1 MAQTTEKQ
9 LAAQKRAEARRAKKQ
24 ARRENQ
30 WAQGSLLVF
39 VLVYN
44 LVFQLVLV
52 PLGKA
57 IWAGA
62 LNHSP
67 AHYIISD
74 NLGLILRSPLIWL
87 ALLVIAVGYAFWA
100 LLEITGI
107 LLCVDCAQRGH
118 RMGLLALLRRSVL
131 ESLPVLRPQN
141 LPLLVFTAVIMPFT
155 NFFVASDL
163 VRQITVPEY
172 IMEVIEDTPLYF
184 GLYLAVNVL
193 LVFWTLAWA
202 MVYHVFVLEHKSLPE
217 AARASIRLM
226 KHRKRATVWRV
237 VVNQIRFFVRW
248 GVVLALGTAA
258 FGAVLMIFSDGSLLF
273 ARAATL
279 SWELIVY
286 PAGRFLLSCLATFV
300 QYATLTSLYHN
311 YKEADGEALAPLPP
325 EARPRKRR
333 DALALAA
340 APVLLLGVAGVG
352 LLFTG
357 LLYAVGLSGEGVLES
372 VLTAQTEITSHRGYS
387 AKAPENTLPSIQAA
401 IDSGVSDYAEID
413 VQQTSD
419 GVVVLTHD
427 TNLKRC
433 TGLDANVHDVPYEQI
448 RTLDASK
455 GYSGADAAQFAGTP
469 IPTLEEVIRLCK
481 ENGMK
486 LNIEIKGATPTLEQ
500 ETVRIIQENDFGDQC
515 ILTSLRY
522 DALEKVKAL
531 DPTLKTGYIMAMG
544 VGNYYDLAAADIF
557 SVESTFVTAD
567 MVGALHLRGKQVHAW
582 TIDEPANAKRMV
594 RLGVDNL
601 ITGEPEMVHE
611 VIQESEQLGW
621 FSYLSTDGWQELAGK
636 LGVDVRA
643 YASVLD
649 AA

>member
-1 MAQTTEKQ
+1 MAQTTDRQ
-9 LAAQKRAEARRAKKQ
+9 LAAQKRAEARRARRL
-24 ARRENQ
+24 ARSENQ

-44 LVFQLVLV
+44 LLFQLVLV

-57 IWAGA
+57 VWAAA
-62 LNHSP
+62 LNASP

-74 NLGLILRSPLIWL
+74 NLGLILRSPLIWA

-100 LLEITGI
+100 MLEIAGI
-107 LLCVDCAQRGH
+107 LICVDCAQRGH
-118 RMGLLALLRRSVL
+118 RIGLLALLRRSVL
-131 ESLPVLRPQN
+131 ECLPVLRPQN
-141 LPLLVFTAVIMPFT
+141 LPLLLFTAVIMPFT

-172 IMEVIEDTPLYF
+172 IMEVIEDSPLYF
-184 GLYLAVNVL
+184 GLYFAVSVL
-193 LVFWTLAWA
+193 LLVWTLAWA

-217 AARASIRLM
+217 AARSSIRLM

-237 VVNQIRFFVRW
+237 IVNQLRFVLRW
-248 GVVLALGTAA
+248 GVVLALSAVA
-258 FGAVLMIFSDGSLLF
+258 FAFVLLHFSDGSLLF

-279 SWELIVY
+279 SWNLIVY
-286 PAGRFLLSCLATFV
+286 PAGRFLLTCLSTFV
-300 QYATLTSLYHN
+300 QYATLTSLYHS
-311 YKEADGEALAPLPP
+311 YKEADGEELPPLPP
-325 EARPRKRR
+325 EIRPKKKRDVLAR
-333 DALALAA
+333 AA
-340 APVLLLGVAGVG
+340 APLLLLGVAGVG

-357 LLYAVGLSGEGVLES
+357 LLYVVGLTGEGVLDS
-372 VLTAQTEITSHRGYS
+372 VLTVQTEITSHRGYS

-427 TNLKRC
+427 TSLKRC
-433 TGLDANVHDVPYEQI
+433 TGLDANVHDVTYEQL

-455 GYSGADAAQFAGTP
+455 GYSGEDAAQFAGTP

-481 ENGMK
+481 ANGMK

-557 SVESTFVTAD
+557 SVESTFVTVD
-567 MVGALHLRGKQVHAW
+567 MVNALHLRGKQVHAW
-582 TIDEPANAKRMV
+582 TIDEPANAKRMIA
-594 RLGVDNL
+594 LGVDNL

-611 VIQESEQLGW
+611 VIQKSGQLGV
-621 FSYLSTDGWQELAGK
+621 FSLLSEEAWTELVKEMGLDIVADTS
-636 LGVDVRA
+636 L
-643 YASVLD
+643 LD

>member
-184 GLYLAVNVL
+184 GLYLAVSVL

-286 PAGRFLLSCLATFV
+286 PAGRFLLS
-300 QYATLTSLYHN
+300 
-311 YKEADGEALAPLPP
+311 
-325 EARPRKRR
+325 
-333 DALALAA
+333 
-340 APVLLLGVAGVG
+340 
-352 LLFTG
+352 
-357 LLYAVGLSGEGVLES
+357 
-372 VLTAQTEITSHRGYS
+372 
-387 AKAPENTLPSIQAA
+387 
-401 IDSGVSDYAEID
+401 
-413 VQQTSD
+413 
-419 GVVVLTHD
+419 
-427 TNLKRC
+427 
-433 TGLDANVHDVPYEQI
+433 
-448 RTLDASK
+448 
-455 GYSGADAAQFAGTP
+455 
-469 IPTLEEVIRLCK
+469 
-481 ENGMK
+481 
-486 LNIEIKGATPTLEQ
+486 
-500 ETVRIIQENDFGDQC
+500 
-515 ILTSLRY
+515 
-522 DALEKVKAL
+522 
-531 DPTLKTGYIMAMG
+531 
-544 VGNYYDLAAADIF
+544 
-557 SVESTFVTAD
+557 
-567 MVGALHLRGKQVHAW
+567 
-582 TIDEPANAKRMV
+582 
-594 RLGVDNL
+594 
-601 ITGEPEMVHE
+601 
-611 VIQESEQLGW
+611 
-621 FSYLSTDGWQELAGK
+621 
-636 LGVDVRA
+636 
-643 YASVLD
+643 
-649 AA
+649 